1 MALLGRAGLQLEHLH
16 PLGHGLGGAELP
28 REGIGAGALG
38 AIEPPDHARCGAQQ
52 HDGQRPPGPGDD
64 GRQHDQAPITGTYL
78 ARRTTI
84 TLRTWVR
91 LMSKALRP

>member
-1 MALLGRAGLQLEHLH
+1 MALLCRAGLLLQHLH
-16 PLGHGLGGAELP
+16 ALGHGLGGVALP
-28 REGIGAGALG
+28 REGVGTSMLG
-38 AIEPPDHARCGAQQ
+38 AIEPPDHAGGGAQQ

-64 GRQHDQAPITGTYL
+64 GRQHGQAPITGTYL

>member
-1 MALLGRAGLQLEHLH
+1 VALLGGAGLQLQHLH
-16 PLGHGLGGAELP
+16 ALGQGLSGVEFP
-28 REGIGAGALG
+28 REGIGAGMLG
-38 AIEPPDHARCGAQQ
+38 AIKPPDHARCRTQQ

-64 GRQHDQAPITGTYL
+64 GRQHGQAPITGTYL

>member
-1 MALLGRAGLQLEHLH
+1 MALLGRAGLQLQHLH
-16 PLGHGLGGAELP
+16 ALGHGLGGVALP
-28 REGIGAGALG
+28 REGVGAGVLG
-38 AIEPPDHARCGAQQ
+38 AIKPPDHARCRAQQ

-64 GRQHDQAPITGTYL
+64 GRQHGQAPITGTYL